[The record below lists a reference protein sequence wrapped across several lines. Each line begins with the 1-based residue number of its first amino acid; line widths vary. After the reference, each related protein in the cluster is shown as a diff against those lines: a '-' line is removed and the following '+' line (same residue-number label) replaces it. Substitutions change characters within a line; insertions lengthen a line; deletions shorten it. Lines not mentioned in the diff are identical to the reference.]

1 VLHQRGIRVLGDFSQ
16 LECQQFH
23 LFFRVQL
30 PVVRV
35 RKLPVVRVRYSRKLS
50 AVRVCYSRKLNVV
63 KVNTKLVRDTRDDN
77 AKDGEGCEEAA
88 GGYF

>member
-1 VLHQRGIRVLGDFSQ
+1 
-16 LECQQFH
+16 
-23 LFFRVQL
+23 
-30 PVVRV
+30 
-35 RKLPVVRVRYSRKLS
+35 VRVRYSRKLS

>member
-1 VLHQRGIRVLGDFSQ
+1 MRV
-16 LECQQFH
+16 
-23 LFFRVQL
+23 RKL

-35 RKLPVVRVRYSRKLS
+35 CCNRKLPVVRVRYSRKLN

-63 KVNTKLVRDTRDDN
+63 KVNTKLVRVTRDDN
-77 AKDGEGCEEAA
+77 AKEGEGGEEVA